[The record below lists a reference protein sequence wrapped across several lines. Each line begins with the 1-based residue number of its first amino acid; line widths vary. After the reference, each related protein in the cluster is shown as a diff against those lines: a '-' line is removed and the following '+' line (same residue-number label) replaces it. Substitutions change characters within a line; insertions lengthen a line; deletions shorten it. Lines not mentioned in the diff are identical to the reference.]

1 MQYRVTNASA
11 RGIAKPSKR
20 QGGRADALRLQG
32 CYGLAFIWGW
42 LVLTA
47 GISGWCQQTHD
58 PLLDLMIQKGM
69 LTQEEASKV
78 KAEADAM
85 STNALSQATA
95 PVESKWRI
103 SNAFKDLE
111 LFGDVRARFE
121 DRRGTT
127 PVGDRLQLDRERFA
141 LRFGLRG
148 DLFDD
153 FYFGFR
159 LDTSSNP
166 RSPWVT
172 FGSSTISSASG
183 GSLSAPFGKSGD
195 GVNVGQAYLGWRLGD
210 WMDITAGKMPNPL
223 YTTPM
228 VWDVD
233 LNPEGAAERFKHS
246 IGSADFFA
254 NFGQFVYQDNNPN
267 FISGSL
273 VNYVANSSRLQ
284 GGTDTTFLLA
294 WQAGVNYH
302 FTETTSAK
310 IAGTLY
316 QYIGLETNLF
326 SSGIG
331 DSFVGESAYGGPGSP
346 ATINGLASQGGVYYN
361 QIGVNNLL
369 VLDVPFEV
377 NFKIRRLN
385 ARVFGDF
392 AYNLDGSQRANDA
405 FNGLATQVQLAG
417 NVSRPPLLSYGAQ
430 RNDVKAYQLGFGI
443 GNGDNLGLVY
453 GSVAKRHT
461 WEFRTYWQHVEQYAL
476 DPNLLD
482 SDFFEG
488 RGNLEGVYSAFAYGF
503 SQNVIGTVRY
513 GYASRINK
521 KLGTGGSNLDIPQL
535 NPIEH
540 YNLLQLDL
548 TVRF

>member
-1 MQYRVTNASA
+1 MQYLVTSDCLSAGNPGKRESGQAYGSTFRRFNAAALLSA
-11 RGIAKPSKR
+11 C
-20 QGGRADALRLQG
+20 LL
-32 CYGLAFIWGW
+32 LA
-42 LVLTA
+42 A
-47 GISGWCQQTHD
+47 GICGWCQEARD

-69 LTQEEASKV
+69 LTHDEAAKV
-78 KAEADAM
+78 KAEADALR
-85 STNALSQATA
+85 TNALSHAMPPA
-95 PVESKWRI
+95 ESKWRI
-103 SNAFKDLE
+103 SKAVKDLD
-111 LFGDVRARFE
+111 LFGDVRLRFE
-121 DRRGTT
+121 DRRATT
-127 PVGDRLQLDRERFA
+127 PVGDRLELDRGRFA
-141 LRFGLRG
+141 LRLGLRG

-159 LDTSSNP
+159 LETSSNP

-172 FGSSTISSASG
+172 FGSSSPG
-183 GSLSAPFGKSGD
+183 PFGKSND
-195 GVNVGQAYLGWRLGD
+195 GVDVGQAYIGWRLGD
-210 WMDITAGKMPNPL
+210 WLDITAGKMPNPL

-228 VWDVD
+228 VWDTD
-233 LNPEGAAERFKHS
+233 LNPEGIAERFKYTV
-246 IGSADFFA
+246 GNADFFA
-254 NFGQFVYQDNNPN
+254 NFGQFLYQDNNPN

-273 VNYVANSSRLQ
+273 VPYVASPSRQ
-284 GGTDTTFLLA
+284 QSGAETTFLLA
-294 WQAGVNYH
+294 WQAGVNYR
-302 FTETTSAK
+302 FTETVSAK

-316 QYIGLETNLF
+316 DYIGLATNVF

-331 DSFVGESAYGGPGSP
+331 DSFIGEGAYGGPGSG
-346 ATINGLASQGGVYYN
+346 TINGLTSQNGVLYN

-369 VLDVPFEV
+369 VVDVPFEV
-377 NFKIRRLN
+377 NFKIKQLN

-392 AYNLDGSQRANDA
+392 AYNLEGTQRATDA
-405 FNGLATQVQLAG
+405 YNALALQSQIASPGST
-417 NVSRPPLLSYGAQ
+417 PPLLGYGAQ
-430 RNDVKAYQLGFGI
+430 RNDVKAYQMGFGI

-453 GSVAKRHT
+453 GTVAKRHT

-488 RGNLEGVYSAFAYGF
+488 RGNLEGIYTALAYGF
-503 SQNVIGTVRY
+503 TQNVIGTVRY
-513 GYASRINK
+513 GYASRINN